1 MVANQPLFFEGW
13 KERVMSMNPRSKIIR
28 LSLVIFILACVLLG
42 TIRAQ
47 SGPTDP
53 KANFFIPIFMHAWP
67 PPTPTPRPGA
77 VLITEIQYDA
87 IGAEPDQE
95 WIELYNP
102 GDLPY
107 LLTNVWLGDEETLGG
122 TEGMFRFPNGT
133 LLNARQIIVIANR
146 ASAFVQVYGRAPD
159 FELVASDTEVPDLI
173 KDKHWATGNIELT
186 NDSDEALLRDVSG
199 VVIDGVSWGN
209 NSLLNPPAPR
219 VASGHSL
226 ERRPAF
232 IDSNMAID
240 WKDQPFPN
248 PWEVDTTEP
257 TSTPRPT
264 STPQNTNTPTPSPT
278 QLPFGNERLLL
289 TEVLYNPLGANPE
302 EEWFEVYNSG
312 SGPANLYDYKIGD
325 EETIGQGE
333 GMMRFPPGSFLLAG
347 EVAVIAN
354 QAVSFYSSYGFYPDF
369 ELVNTDS
376 AVPDLLGYGT
386 WARGSIN
393 LNQAGD
399 ELLLLNKND
408 QVQDSLSWGN
418 STWAF
423 TPSIPEVS
431 QAHSLARIPANEDTD
446 QASDWHDQARPAPRQ
461 VDLVLPTATPT
472 PTNTSTPTSTS
483 TPTPTPTDTPEPS
496 PVEAGRLLLSEVKIE
511 TVYQCGL
518 NEWIEL
524 VNVGGQ
530 ALDLTGYQVGDEE
543 TAGQTESMFYFP
555 AGASLEAGEVIL
567 VAKRADVFS
576 STYGALPDFE
586 IIDTDPNV
594 PDLMP
599 NVNWGSG
606 DFCLYLGGDEVLI
619 LGPGM
624 QIIDLVSW
632 GQSPLAFDPL
642 LPSPPEGYSLERC
655 PTDQD
660 TGSAVDW
667 RPQPL
672 PNPGS
677 LCSLPAP

>member
-1 MVANQPLFFEGW
+1 
-13 KERVMSMNPRSKIIR
+13 MSMNPRSKKIR
-28 LSLVIFILACVLLG
+28 LSLGIFILVCVLLG
-42 TIRAQ
+42 SIRAQ
-47 SGPTDP
+47 PGPAGPTAD
-53 KANFFIPIFMHAWP
+53 FFIPILMRAWP

-87 IGAEPDQE
+87 IGVEPDQE

-107 LLTNVWLGDEETLGG
+107 LLTNVWLGDEETPGG

-146 ASAFVQVYGRAPD
+146 ASAFVQVYGRTPD
-159 FELVASDTEVPDLI
+159 FELVASDAGVPDLI

-186 NDSDEALLRDVSG
+186 NDSDEVLLRDVSG
-199 VVIDGVSWGN
+199 VVIDGISWGN

-232 IDSNMAID
+232 IDTNMAID

-248 PWEVDTTEP
+248 PWEVDTTAP

-264 STPQNTNTPTPSPT
+264 STPLNTNTPTPSPT

-312 SGPANLYDYKIGD
+312 SGPANLHDYKIGD

-333 GMMRFPPGSFLLAG
+333 GMMRFPPGSVLLAG

-354 QAVSFYSSYGFYPDF
+354 QAVSFYSNYGFYPDF
-369 ELVNTDS
+369 ELVNTDG
-376 AVPDLLGYGT
+376 AVTDLVVYGA
-386 WARGSIN
+386 WSNGSIN
-393 LNQAGD
+393 LSQAGD

-408 QVQDSLSWGN
+408 QVQDGLSWGN

-431 QAHSLARIPANEDTD
+431 QAHSLARIPANKDTD

-461 VDLVLPTATPT
+461 VDLNLPTATPT
-472 PTNTSTPTSTS
+472 PTDTS
-483 TPTPTPTDTPEPS
+483 TPTPTDTPTPTPTYTPEPS
-496 PVEAGRLLLSEVKIE
+496 PVRAGRLLISEVVIKANDL
-511 TVYQCGL
+511 CSGC
-518 NEWIEL
+518 EWFEL
-524 VNVGGQ
+524 ANVGGQ
-530 ALDLTGYQVGDEE
+530 TLDLTGYQVGDEE
-543 TAGQTESMFYFP
+543 TAGQMEGMFYLP
-555 AGASLEAGEVIL
+555 AGLSLKPGAVIL
-567 VAKRADVFS
+567 IANQANVFS
-576 STYGALPDFE
+576 STYGKLPDFE
-586 IIDTDPNV
+586 IMDSDPNV
-594 PDLMP
+594 PDLAP
-599 NVNWGSG
+599 NTTWGTRQFEL
-606 DFCLYLGGDEVLI
+606 DTNGDEVLI
-619 LGPGM
+619 LGPGLD
-624 QIIDLVSW
+624 ISDLLSW
-632 GQSPLAFDPL
+632 GDSPFAFVPL
-642 LPSPPEGYSLERC
+642 LPGPPAGHSLERC
-655 PTDQD
+655 PADQD
-660 TGSAVDW
+660 TDSAADW
-667 RPQPL
+667 RDQPA
-672 PNPGS
+672 PDPGN